1 MAMADVL
8 IWLGRQVR
16 RLREARDWS
25 RRELATRADLSERF
39 LAEIE
44 KGTGNIS
51 VRGLDRLAAALE
63 TTPSELLARRADGRV
78 GFVALLG
85 LRGAGKSTV
94 GPMLASELGRAF
106 IELDALV
113 ERAAGLS
120 AGEIFALH
128 GEEYFR
134 RLERDVL
141 ARHLAESAPSIIAAG
156 GGLVADPATF
166 DLLRRQAR
174 TVWLKAT
181 PERHWS
187 RVVAQGDTRPMA
199 DHPAAMAELRRLWA
213 ARAPLYAEA
222 DVVVDTTDLAPA
234 EVCDRVA
241 QAVARAE

>member
-1 MAMADVL
+1 
-8 IWLGRQVR
+8 
-16 RLREARDWS
+16 
-25 RRELATRADLSERF
+25 
-39 LAEIE
+39 
-44 KGTGNIS
+44 
-51 VRGLDRLAAALE
+51 
-63 TTPSELLARRADGRV
+63 
-78 GFVALLG
+78 
-85 LRGAGKSTV
+85 
-94 GPMLASELGRAF
+94 MLANELGRAF

-141 ARHLAESAPSIIAAG
+141 ARHLAESAPSIIATG

-166 DLLRRQAR
+166 DLLRRHTT

-187 RVVAQGDTRPMA
+187 RVVAQGDTRPMR
-199 DHPAAMAELRRLWA
+199 DNPAAMAELRRLWA
-213 ARAPLYAEA
+213 ARAALYARA
-222 DVVVDTTDLAPA
+222 DVAVDTTDIAPA

-241 QAVARAE
+241 AAVTRGE